1 MEQFLTMLVI
11 DYGGMQSDTRLVP
24 VGRLDF
30 VEALTAV
37 IFCEIHLHNQ
47 LIIAKRVLQKSQLH
61 VLCRN
66 S

>member
-30 VEALTAV
+30 VELGFDSCNFLRNPSV
-37 IFCEIHLHNQ
+37 Q
-47 LIIAKRVLQKSQLH
+47 LVDHR
-61 VLCRN
+61 
-66 S
+66 

>member
-1 MEQFLTMLVI
+1 MVQFLIMLVI

-47 LIIAKRVLQKSQLH
+47 LIIAKRVL
-61 VLCRN
+61 
-66 S
+66 